1 MAPISHNPSDP
12 VRALRS
18 VLACLLAVFVGAAGT
33 SAAAAEKQPGA
44 SQSEIQVEAKSSEV
58 DYKNHTIDYT
68 KVKIT
73 QDDITVQADRAHAAG
88 DPQDKSEWTF
98 EGNVR
103 VDSEER
109 GSLHSDH
116 AVVEIQNNRLTR
128 VTVNGMPAE
137 FEQKRAGTD
146 QVTRGHAEEI
156 VYDVS
161 DGIVQLAKNGW
172 ISLDAHNQISSALLV
187 YDMRGQKLKASTPS
201 GTDGRV
207 HMTITPGDK
216 IETKKQP

>member
-1 MAPISHNPSDP
+1 MAPISHNIADP
-12 VRALRS
+12 TRALRS
-18 VLACLLAVFVGAAGT
+18 AIACLLAVLVGAVG
-33 SAAAAEKQPGA
+33 AAAEKSPA
-44 SQSEIQVEAKSSEV
+44 LSQSEIQVDAKSSEV

-103 VDSEER
+103 VDSEQR

-156 VYDVS
+156 VYNVS
-161 DGIVQLAKNGW
+161 DGIVQLSKDAW
-172 ISLDAHNQISSALLV
+172 ISLDAHNEISSALLI
-187 YDMRGQKLKASTPS
+187 YDMRGQKLKASTPN

>member
-1 MAPISHNPSDP
+1 MAPISHNT
-12 VRALRS
+12 RAPLRGA
-18 VLACLLAVFVGAAGT
+18 LACLLVVVAGT
-33 SAAAAEKQPGA
+33 LGAAAAEKTPGL
-44 SQSEIQVEAKSSEV
+44 SQSEILVDSKSSEI

-103 VDSEER
+103 VDSEQR

-116 AVVEIQNNRLTR
+116 AVVEIQNNRLAR
-128 VTVNGMPAE
+128 ITVNGMPAE
-137 FEQKRAGTD
+137 FERKRAGTD

-156 VYDVS
+156 VYNVS
-161 DGIVQLAKNGW
+161 DGIVQLSRDAW
-172 ISLDAHNQISSALLV
+172 LSLDAHNQISSALLV
-187 YDMRGQKLKASTPS
+187 YDMRAQKLKASTPS
-201 GTDGRV
+201 GADGRV

-216 IETKKQP
+216 IETPKQP

>member
-1 MAPISHNPSDP
+1 MAPISHNTPAP
-12 VRALRS
+12 LRGA
-18 VLACLLAVFVGAAGT
+18 LACLLVVVAGT
-33 SAAAAEKQPGA
+33 LGAAAAEKTAGL
-44 SQSEIQVEAKSSEV
+44 SQSEILVDSKSSEI

-103 VDSEER
+103 VDSEQR

-116 AVVEIQNNRLTR
+116 AVVEIQNNRLAR
-128 VTVNGMPAE
+128 ITVNGMPAE

-156 VYDVS
+156 VYNVS
-161 DGIVQLAKNGW
+161 DGIVQLSRDAW
-172 ISLDAHNQISSALLV
+172 LSLDAHNQISSALLV
-187 YDMRGQKLKASTPS
+187 YDMRAQKLKASTPS
-201 GTDGRV
+201 GADGRV

-216 IETKKQP
+216 IETQKQP

>member
-1 MAPISHNPSDP
+1 MAPISHNTPAP
-12 VRALRS
+12 LRGA
-18 VLACLLAVFVGAAGT
+18 LACLLVVVAGT
-33 SAAAAEKQPGA
+33 LGAAAAEKTPGL
-44 SQSEIQVEAKSSEV
+44 SQSEILVDSKSSEI

-103 VDSEER
+103 VDSEQR

-116 AVVEIQNNRLTR
+116 AVVEIQNNRLAR
-128 VTVNGMPAE
+128 ITVNGMPAE

-156 VYDVS
+156 VYNVS
-161 DGIVQLAKNGW
+161 DGIVQLSRDAW
-172 ISLDAHNQISSALLV
+172 LSLDAHNQISSALLV
-187 YDMRGQKLKASTPS
+187 YDMRAQKLKASTPS
-201 GTDGRV
+201 GADGRV

-216 IETKKQP
+216 IETPKQP

>member
-1 MAPISHNPSDP
+1 MAPISLSAADP

-18 VLACLLAVFVGAAGT
+18 ALACLLAILVGTAGAA
-33 SAAAAEKQPGA
+33 ADKKPGLT
-44 SQSEIQVEAKSSEV
+44 QSEIQVDAKSSEV

-103 VDSEER
+103 VDSEQR

-116 AVVEIQNNRLTR
+116 AVVEIQNNRLAR
-128 VTVNGMPAE
+128 ITVNGMPAE

-156 VYDVS
+156 VYNVS
-161 DGIVQLAKNGW
+161 DGIVQLSRDAW
-172 ISLDAHNQISSALLV
+172 LSLDAHNQISSALLV
-187 YDMRGQKLKASTPS
+187 YDMRAQKLKASTPN
-201 GTDGRV
+201 GNDGRV

>member
-1 MAPISHNPSDP
+1 MAPISHNIADP
-12 VRALRS
+12 IRALRS
-18 VLACLLAVFVGAAGT
+18 ALACLLAVLVGAVG
-33 SAAAAEKQPGA
+33 AAAEKSPGL

-88 DPQDKSEWTF
+88 DPQDKSQWTF

-103 VDSEER
+103 VDSEQR

-137 FEQKRAGTD
+137 FEQKRDGTD

-161 DGIVQLAKNGW
+161 DGVVQLSKDAW
-172 ISLDAHNQISSALLV
+172 ISLDAHNEISSALLI
-187 YDMRGQKLKASTPS
+187 YDMRGQKLKASTPN

-207 HMTITPGDK
+207 HMTITPADK
-216 IETKKQP
+216 IEIKKQP

>member
-1 MAPISHNPSDP
+1 MSMAPTSLETLAP
-12 VRALRS
+12 LRGA
-18 VLACLLAVFVGAAGT
+18 LACLLVVIVGTLG
-33 SAAAAEKQPGA
+33 AAAAEKKPGP
-44 SQSEIQVEAKSSEV
+44 SQSGIRGDSKSSEIGH
-58 DYKNHTIDYT
+58 KNHTIDYT

-73 QDDITVQADRAHAAG
+73 QDDVTVQADRAHAAG

-103 VDSEER
+103 VDSEQR

-116 AVVEIQNNRLTR
+116 AVVEIQNNRLAR
-128 VTVNGMPAE
+128 ITVNGMPAE

-156 VYDVS
+156 VYNVS
-161 DGIVQLAKNGW
+161 DGIVQLSRDAW
-172 ISLDAHNQISSALLV
+172 LSLDAHNQISSALLV

>member
-1 MAPISHNPSDP
+1 MAPISHNTTA
-12 VRALRS
+12 RAGALRS
-18 VLACLLAVFVGAAGT
+18 ALACLLAVLVGP
-33 SAAAAEKQPGA
+33 AAAAEKKPAA
-44 SQSEIQVEAKSSEV
+44 SQSEIHVEAKSSEV

-68 KVKIT
+68 QVKIT

-88 DPQDKSEWTF
+88 DPQDKSDWSF

-103 VDSEER
+103 VDSEQR

-116 AVVEIQNNRLTR
+116 AVVEIQNNRLVR

-146 QVTRGHAEEI
+146 QVTRGHAEQI
-156 VYDVS
+156 VYEVS
-161 DGIVQLAKNGW
+161 NGIVQLSKDAW
-172 ISLDAHNQISSALLV
+172 ISLDAHNEISSALLI
-187 YDMRGQKLKASTPS
+187 YDMRGQKLKASTPN

-216 IETKKQP
+216 IETPKQP

>member
-1 MAPISHNPSDP
+1 MAPISHNTTHP

-18 VLACLLAVFVGAAGT
+18 TLACLLAVLAGAAG
-33 SAAAAEKQPGA
+33 AAGAAAEKKPGP

-88 DPQDKSEWTF
+88 DPQEKSEWTF

-103 VDSEER
+103 VDSEQR

-116 AVVEIQNNRLTR
+116 AVVEIQSNRLVR

-146 QVTRGHAEEI
+146 QVTRGHAEQI

-161 DGIVQLAKNGW
+161 NGIVQLSKDAW
-172 ISLDAHNQISSALLV
+172 ISLDAHNEISSALLV
-187 YDMRGQKLKASTPS
+187 YDMRGQKLKASTPN
-201 GTDGRV
+201 GDDGRV

-216 IETKKQP
+216 TETKKQP

>member
-1 MAPISHNPSDP
+1 MAPISHNTPAP
-12 VRALRS
+12 LRGA
-18 VLACLLAVFVGAAGT
+18 LACLLVVVAGT
-33 SAAAAEKQPGA
+33 LGAAAAEKTAGL
-44 SQSEIQVEAKSSEV
+44 SQSEILVDSKSSEI

-103 VDSEER
+103 VDSEQR

-116 AVVEIQNNRLTR
+116 AVVEIQNNRLAR
-128 VTVNGMPAE
+128 ITVNGMPAE

-156 VYDVS
+156 VYNVS
-161 DGIVQLAKNGW
+161 DGIVQLSRDAW
-172 ISLDAHNQISSALLV
+172 LSLDAHNQISSALLV
-187 YDMRGQKLKASTPS
+187 YDMRAQKLKASTPS
-201 GTDGRV
+201 GADGRV

-216 IETKKQP
+216 IETPKQP